1 MGTLVEKLRKKKTT
15 PYREVAKK
23 VGISEYYV
31 GQIARGERRPKRGK
45 GAEALRE
52 LERIANEN

>member
-1 MGTLVEKLRKKKTT
+1 MGTLLEKLRKKKTT
-15 PYREVAKK
+15 PYKEVAKK
-23 VGISEYYV
+23 LQMSEVYV

-52 LERIANEN
+52 LERIANE

>member
-1 MGTLVEKLRKKKTT
+1 MKTLVEKIRKKKTT
-15 PYREVAKK
+15 PYKEVAKK
-23 VGISEYYV
+23 LNMSEMYV

-52 LERIANEN
+52 LERIANE